1 MPVRSYR
8 LLVPLLLLTFAA
20 AGCGERGEPLGE
32 VAQPYPVTVEGAGD
46 QPTVVEEAPQRI
58 VAVDAGS
65 AELLRALGVGR
76 RLVGVPAGVRAPRQA
91 REVVRPTGQV
101 DVGEIVRLEPDL
113 IVATPGTDAVDI
125 ALARRESGA
134 RLYVQPDSSLDD
146 VLQGTIELGSLV
158 GEPARARQL
167 RETMLTQVESAQARV
182 AGEPVVSAFVDTGFF
197 ISIPQR
203 SLLGDLIRRARGE
216 SAAGAAPGPEPLSR
230 SRLREL
236 DPDVYL
242 ATSESRVTLRSLRA
256 DPRTAELSAVREGRF
271 VLLPSD
277 LVLRPGPRI
286 GRALEQVAR
295 ALHPDA
301 FG

>member
-1 MPVRSYR
+1 
-8 LLVPLLLLTFAA
+8 
-20 AGCGERGEPLGE
+20 
-32 VAQPYPVTVEGAGD
+32 
-46 QPTVVEEAPQRI
+46 
-58 VAVDAGS
+58 
-65 AELLRALGVGR
+65 
-76 RLVGVPAGVRAPRQA
+76 
-91 REVVRPTGQV
+91 
-101 DVGEIVRLEPDL
+101 
-113 IVATPGTDAVDI
+113 
-125 ALARRESGA
+125 
-134 RLYVQPDSSLDD
+134 
-146 VLQGTIELGSLV
+146 
-158 GEPARARQL
+158 
-167 RETMLTQVESAQARV
+167 
-182 AGEPVVSAFVDTGFF
+182 VDTGFF
-197 ISIPQR
+197 ITIPQR

-256 DPRTAELSAVREGRF
+256 DPRTTELTAVQEGRF

-301 FG
+301 FR